1 MKITDYPSLSKAIT
15 DFAHR
20 SDVANFQYFIQ
31 FGELKI
37 YRDIPNENMGNYVQW
52 METPFSGFIHGT
64 TGHLPLPSGY
74 LALKEAQVTDGEG
87 DNFELIYSDPEFIY
101 TRYPCRQPTQIPQY
115 IAREGKDFIFGPF
128 PSDAFQVNGTCYAQA
143 SPLTSANPANWM
155 TAVCP
160 DLLFSSCM
168 MELQPFL
175 RDADGQDMWSQMYAD
190 QLSNLIALDMS
201 ERYAPGTLTMD
212 AQ

>member
-1 MKITDYPSLSKAIT
+1 MKISDWPSLSKAIT

-20 SDVANFQYFIQ
+20 ADVANFQYFIQ

-37 YRDIPNENMGNYVQW
+37 YRDIPNANMGNYVQW
-52 METPFSGFIHGT
+52 MEQPFSGFIDGT
-64 TGHLPLPSGY
+64 TGLLPLPSGY
-74 LALKEAQVTDGEG
+74 LSLKEAQVTDGDG
-87 DNFELIYSDPEFIY
+87 DQFELIYKDPEWIY
-101 TRYPCRQPTQIPQY
+101 SRYSCRQPDGIPAY
-115 IAREGKDFIFGPF
+115 IAREGQNFIFGPY
-128 PSDAFQVNGTCYAQA
+128 PSDAFQVMGTAYAQSAQLTA
-143 SPLTSANPANWM
+143 SNPQTWM
-155 TAVCP
+155 TSVCP

-175 RDADGQDMWSQMYAD
+175 RDADGQEMWSQMYAD
-190 QLSNLIALDMS
+190 QLSNLIALDLS